1 MASVEGSLSKV
12 GVPELFRA
20 IAREGRTG
28 SLTLTRSGAEA
39 RVFFRDGDAYHARSI
54 GSGVQLGARLISAGA
69 ITNDDLNDALALQK
83 AEGGSRRLGQILVD
97 QQVVSS
103 QELQAIVAQ
112 QIEDTIF
119 EILRWD
125 GGEFRFDQDVL
136 TDEDIGLQVSV
147 ENLVMEGARRFREW
161 HQITRRVPT
170 LEAIPIFNEDSTEI
184 DVALTPEEWAFVSR
198 VDGKATIKELG
209 IGCGFTDLEAGR
221 TVFGLVTAGLL
232 EIELPA
238 GVELPLDDA
247 DLDEVFDELERA
259 LQEAAAPRRDEQGP
273 QPTLEELVIG
283 QATVEPSDPIS
294 LAEVAISEPPPAI
307 AEVDADL
314 PGLDEL
320 PEIEDARRDPS
331 VETEYALSGENLPSE
346 DLVVTD
352 GWAQPETEAM
362 VPSGQEWAE
371 PEPDVPQVQV
381 IPTGHDL
388 EAPSVLEEVAESE
401 LLEEVDAET
410 ELPVLEEVAE
420 VAEQPLPAEAEAPP
434 VNGSSPEPSPV
445 ATGPWGDLR
454 VQEVVEHAEAEP
466 VASWLN
472 PGLDDAHQV
481 EAVEVSAAVIVEE
494 PVDVHGSQP
503 MTGNS
508 VARLFAELSSPGSDQ
523 LTATSETPVPDAS
536 EQEAAPAKET
546 GERPTPR
553 PVDPSVDT
561 TALLREFSGLGLK
574 DEQASPDWGQ
584 MESPRRPA
592 SADADKGRGLF
603 GKKKR

>member
-1 MASVEGSLSKV
+1 MASVEGSLSRV

-39 RVFFRDGDAYHARSI
+39 RVFFRNGDAYHARSV

-69 ITNDDLNDALALQK
+69 ITNDDLNDALAIQK
-83 AEGGSRRLGQILVD
+83 SEGGGRRLGQILVD
-97 QQVVSS
+97 QRLVSS
-103 QELQAIVAQ
+103 EDLQRIVSQ

-125 GGEFRFDQDVL
+125 GGDFRFDQDVR

-170 LEAIPIFNEDSTEI
+170 LDAIPIFNENSAEI

-209 IGCGFTDLEAGR
+209 VGCGFTDLEAGR

-232 EIELPA
+232 DIELPA

-259 LQEAAAPRRDEQGP
+259 LQEASIPREAEQGA

-283 QATVEPSDPIS
+283 RAPAETLAPIIEEVPVEQSFD
-294 LAEVAISEPPPAI
+294 I
-307 AEVDADL
+307 AEADGGL
-314 PGLDEL
+314 PNLDEV
-320 PEIEDARRDPS
+320 PEIDHARRDPAF
-331 VETEYALSGENLPSE
+331 EADLALSSEVPSTQ
-346 DLVVTD
+346 DRSTTD
-352 GWAQPETEAM
+352 AWPKPVPEAA
-362 VPSGQEWAE
+362 VPSGQEWEELESDAQE
-371 PEPDVPQVQV
+371 SQT

-388 EAPSVLEEVAESE
+388 VGPPILEAIAEP
-401 LLEEVDAET
+401 
-410 ELPVLEEVAE
+410 ELPVSEQVAEPELPVFEQVAE
-420 VAEQPLPAEAEAPP
+420 VIEEPP
-434 VNGSSPEPSPV
+434 VDESETVAANGSHSETAPV
-445 ATGPWGDLR
+445 SSESWGDLR
-454 VQEVVEHAEAEP
+454 VQAAVEHPEVEP
-466 VASWLN
+466 VASWL
-472 PGLDDAHQV
+472 DAQILEDARQR

-494 PVDVHGSQP
+494 PVDVQDSQA

-508 VARLFAELSSPGSDQ
+508 LARLFAELSSPRSDQ
-523 LTATSETPVPDAS
+523 PVGAP
-536 EQEAAPAKET
+536 EAAPVPAAVEPEAANRESAD
-546 GERPTPR
+546 GPTPR

-584 MESPRRPA
+584 MESPRRSAP
-592 SADADKGRGLF
+592 ADADKGRGLF